1 MKCVFFFKKERPEW
15 ESTQRQRTQETDCLP
30 RKGVLRSRD
39 LQRIR
44 KQKLNIIYSL
54 DPSWPFA
61 CLVCLS
67 RSRLL
72 SPPGSSTLLSGGW
85 PPTQLSLVQWGGA
98 RRTGTGHNSHWAG
111 PQGHCLKEE
120 SSTGHFLGWG
130 GVSAPGTGW
139 GKLNQARSLAGPPL
153 KHRTVLLWKCLQ
165 GGRRHKTWF
174 LW

>member
-15 ESTQRQRTQETDCLP
+15 ESTQQQRTQETDCLP

-85 PPTQLSLVQWGGA
+85 PPHTAQPCPVRRSTEDGHRSQLTLSWSPGSLPKGRVF
-98 RRTGTGHNSHWAG
+98 HWTLFG
-111 PQGHCLKEE
+111 V
-120 SSTGHFLGWG
+120 GWG
-130 GVSAPGTGW
+130 FCTRNWMGETKPG
-139 GKLNQARSLAGPPL
+139 SIP
-153 KHRTVLLWKCLQ
+153 
-165 GGRRHKTWF
+165 GRASSQT
-174 LW
+174 